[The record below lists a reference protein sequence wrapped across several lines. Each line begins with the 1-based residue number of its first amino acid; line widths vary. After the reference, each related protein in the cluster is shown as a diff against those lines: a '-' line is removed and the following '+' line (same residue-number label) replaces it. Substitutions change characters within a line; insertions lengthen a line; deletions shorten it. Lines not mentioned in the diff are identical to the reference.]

1 MADLFDAFVTRDVRL
16 KNRIVVSPMCEYSSE
31 DGFANDWHVVH
42 LGSRAVGGAGLI
54 FTEAIAVSAEG
65 RISPGDLGIYHA
77 EHIEQLAR
85 IVRFGEAQGA
95 VYGTQLAHAG
105 RKASNAAPW
114 LGGEGLTEAEG
125 GWRPIYAPTANPFSS
140 TSVVPEALDAAGIAR
155 IVHAFAA
162 GAKRSEAAGFRAI
175 ELHAAHGY
183 LMHEFLSPLVNDRT
197 DAYGGTFENRIRFTL
212 EVVDAVRAVWP
223 ERLPLFVRLSATDW
237 MEGGWN
243 IEQSVALSRILK
255 THGVDV
261 IDASSGG
268 AVPGAK
274 IPVAPGYQVRFA
286 EQIRREAG
294 IATAA
299 VGMITQATHAREI
312 LKSEQADLIF
322 IARELLR
329 DPYWPL
335 HAALELGIELPWP
348 NQYDR
353 AKPTTRP
360 PALASRT

>member
-1 MADLFDAFVTRDVRL
+1 
-16 KNRIVVSPMCEYSSE
+16 
-31 DGFANDWHVVH
+31 
-42 LGSRAVGGAGLI
+42 
-54 FTEAIAVSAEG
+54 
-65 RISPGDLGIYHA
+65 
-77 EHIEQLAR
+77 
-85 IVRFGEAQGA
+85 
-95 VYGTQLAHAG
+95 
-105 RKASNAAPW
+105 
-114 LGGEGLTEAEG
+114 
-125 GWRPIYAPTANPFSS
+125 
-140 TSVVPEALDAAGIAR
+140 
-155 IVHAFAA
+155 
-162 GAKRSEAAGFRAI
+162 
-175 ELHAAHGY
+175 
-183 LMHEFLSPLVNDRT
+183 
-197 DAYGGTFENRIRFTL
+197 
-212 EVVDAVRAVWP
+212 
-223 ERLPLFVRLSATDW
+223 